1 MITDYYEA
9 PWKLARL
16 RSTSVGPHIDGFAA
30 MLTDA
35 GYAHYTVRGY
45 LRAAHH
51 LGGWAD
57 RRRIDISSWDDDLLP
72 QFARHLPRCRC
83 IKANKGLFSDQLAG
97 ARLLLKHLRACE
109 VIAPAAP
116 PTARRYAPILE
127 EFAEWMIRHRGI
139 ALSSAGVYQ
148 RSLEPFVDALGA
160 DPSRYTVG
168 SIRGYVID
176 RVGDTG
182 RTGVRTAATAIRA
195 FLRFLVADGRMHVDI
210 QRCVPTVPQW
220 RLSSLPR
227 YLEAADVER
236 LLRSCNLK
244 TEAGL
249 RDHSILLLLARLGL
263 RAGDVVALRLGDVDW
278 RAGTICVAGK
288 GRRESLLPLP
298 QEVGDALLSYLKSGR
313 PPLEVDQVFIT
324 VRAPRRPF
332 TTSATVTYIVEAA
345 LVRGGIE
352 NAPTRGAHLLRHSA
366 ATSMLRSG
374 GSLDTIQTVLRHS
387 SPETTAIYAK
397 VDVGMLQQVTQPWPG
412 GARC

>member
-72 QFARHLPRCRC
+72 QFARHLTRCRC
-83 IKANKGLFSDQLAG
+83 IKANKGIFSDQLAG

-116 PTARRYAPILE
+116 PTARRYAPILD

-160 DPSRYTVG
+160 DPKCYTIGNV
-168 SIRGYVID
+168 RGYVID
-176 RVGDTG
+176 RVGDAG
-182 RTGVRTAATAIRA
+182 RTGVRTAATAIRS

-210 QRCVPTVPQW
+210 ERCVPTVPQW

-236 LLRSCNLK
+236 LLRSCDLK

-263 RAGDVVALRLGDVDW
+263 RAGDVVALRLGDIDW
-278 RAGTICVAGK
+278 RAGTIRVAGK
-288 GRRESLLPLP
+288 GRRETLLPLP

-313 PPLEVDQVFIT
+313 PSLEVDQVFIT

-332 TTSATVTYIVEAA
+332 ATSAAVTYIVEAA
-345 LVRGGIE
+345 LVRGGID

-366 ATSMLRSG
+366 ATAMLRAG

-387 SPETTAIYAK
+387 SPDTTAIYAK
-397 VDVGMLQQVTQPWPG
+397 VDVGMLQQIAQTWPG
-412 GARC
+412 EARC